1 MLLDCCVLPF
11 LSLCRYEERLQ
22 NIHKI
27 TKMKLMS
34 SFEEFSESVM
44 HPLEMS
50 SAQPTMSS
58 RRASP
63 TKILSSQMSFPSIA
77 HLPSHHH
84 KSHSPS
90 PHTSH
95 FNKDHKGSS
104 PSPHLFSSQNSHS
117 PKTSS
122 SSFLKIPTLKD
133 RVVDRFS
140 PPRRH
145 RSSTNDDRMRA
156 SPKCKQSYL

>member
-1 MLLDCCVLPF
+1 MILPF

-63 TKILSSQMSFPSIA
+63 TKIVSSQMSFPSIA
-77 HLPSHHH
+77 HHH

-90 PHTSH
+90 PHMSH
-95 FNKDHKGSS
+95 HHKDHKGSS

-117 PKTSS
+117 PKTFS
-122 SSFLKIPTLKD
+122 SSFLRIPTLKD

-140 PPRRH
+140 PPHRH
-145 RSSTNDDRMRA
+145 RASTNDDRMQA